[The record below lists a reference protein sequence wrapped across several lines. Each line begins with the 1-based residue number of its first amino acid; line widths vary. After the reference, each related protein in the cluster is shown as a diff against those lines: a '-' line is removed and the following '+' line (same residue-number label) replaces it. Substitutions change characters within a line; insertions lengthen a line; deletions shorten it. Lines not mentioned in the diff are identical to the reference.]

1 MHEATNTNARSRR
14 TGPVRRLVATAA
26 PAALLLL
33 LTACGGGDAQSSGTA
48 GGAGGAGT
56 AGGAGGDDGVA
67 SVTGQDKQPKE
78 KAAQAERPLIRPDM
92 TQEDEERLFRV
103 WESCLAKNGYK
114 KNTEYSGKMGDPQPD
129 SATLEKMQAQ
139 YEAAQK
145 VCAAKEPERLWER
158 ARREDPDYQDK
169 FDKWLKCAQSS
180 GVKVGRS
187 PEDPGILAY
196 EDGLPP
202 ADQLKKVADCEAEAF
217 AGK

>member
-1 MHEATNTNARSRR
+1 MHEARNTYAGSRR

-26 PAALLLL
+26 LLL

-48 GGAGGAGT
+48 GGDGG
-56 AGGAGGDDGVA
+56 GVA

-78 KAAQAERPLIRPDM
+78 EAAQAERPLIRPDM

-103 WESCLAKNGYK
+103 WESCMAKNGYK
-114 KNTEYSGKMGDPQPD
+114 RDDEYTGEVGGPKPD
-129 SATLEKMQAQ
+129 SATVEKWGEQ

-158 ARREDPDYQDK
+158 ARREDPEYQDK
-169 FDKWLKCAQSS
+169 FDKWLECAQSS

-196 EDGLPP
+196 EDGLPA

-217 AGK
+217 SGK